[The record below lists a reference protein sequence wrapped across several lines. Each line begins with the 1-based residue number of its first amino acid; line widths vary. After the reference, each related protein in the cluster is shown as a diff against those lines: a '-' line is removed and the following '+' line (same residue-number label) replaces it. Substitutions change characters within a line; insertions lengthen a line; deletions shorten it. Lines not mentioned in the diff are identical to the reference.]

1 MAGSL
6 ETCSENPSACR
17 EETYLAE
24 SETIRTAAI
33 AKKETGER
41 LRMDGAGNKGRKE
54 VGLARW
60 EEDAT
65 DPMDGS
71 ARVIFQISQCHNRHC
86 SAQRTIRSPPSS
98 SHCGSISSDG
108 VAQIGMVISNHSTV
122 HNACVSFFMSCLV
135 KSNGRYHRWHSHS

>member
-1 MAGSL
+1 M
-6 ETCSENPSACR
+6 
-17 EETYLAE
+17 AE

-41 LRMDGAGNKGRKE
+41 LRMDGAGDKGRKE

-71 ARVIFQISQCHNRHC
+71 ARVIFQISQCHNRPDGADTAAHNG
-86 SAQRTIRSPPSS
+86 QFVLHHPLPIVVPSRVM
-98 SHCGSISSDG
+98 GW
-108 VAQIGMVISNHSTV
+108 
-122 HNACVSFFMSCLV
+122 L
-135 KSNGRYHRWHSHS
+135 KSVW

>member
-1 MAGSL
+1 MAAARQSFAVR
-6 ETCSENPSACR
+6 ERSKRRCR
-17 EETYLAE
+17 RADG
-24 SETIRTAAI
+24 

-71 ARVIFQISQCHNRHC
+71 ARVIFQISQCHTDTTPNRTTDN
-86 SAQRTIRSPPSS
+86 SFSLILFPLYGP
-98 SHCGSISSDG
+98 ISRDR
-108 VAQIGMVISNHSTV
+108 VALISMVISHSLNRVLSSRNITAV
-122 HNACVSFFMSCLV
+122 VRRMSSLQQVAGC
-135 KSNGRYHRWHSHS
+135 